1 MKYEIS
7 ATSVVRLDRYNS
19 AASAGNQPQHIVV
32 CSVYS
37 VQYFC
42 ILFFIGFALT
52 PHRWRARFEAWPE
65 RLELENTALTSLN
78 SWKLHLSLV
87 LPQYRLCTVARRTDY
102 SLPPPLSVLC
112 TVLITVQYWPPYP
125 VPLTFLIP
133 AYCTYPGSLPGAG
146 RVSGSALIDCI
157 VVKLTVVHS
166 QKKYSEI
173 FFYIFLFLSQPQPA
187 TMILCQ
193 KDLLPRY
200 GIIRYTVPGMIPW
213 RQGQQTRKGGKDTL
227 SALL

>member
-1 MKYEIS
+1 MEIALVTCL
-7 ATSVVRLDRYNS
+7 AT
-19 AASAGNQPQHIVV
+19 
-32 CSVYS
+32 
-37 VQYFC
+37 VQTLYC
-42 ILFFIGFALT
+42 GKT
-52 PHRWRARFEAWPE
+52 
-65 RLELENTALTSLN
+65 
-78 SWKLHLSLV
+78 
-87 LPQYRLCTVARRTDY
+87 YRLY

-125 VPLTFLIP
+125 LPSLSLHIAPTRV
-133 AYCTYPGSLPGAG
+133 AYRVRVGYPV
-146 RVSGSALIDCI
+146 RSALIDCI

-200 GIIRYTVPGMIPW
+200 GIIRYTVPGMIP
-213 RQGQQTRKGGKDTL
+213 
-227 SALL
+227 